1 MDSFVTGATGFIGRH
16 LVEKLLARK
25 GKIHVLVRSGSKG
38 KLKALIEEL
47 SEKYP
52 DADKRIVPVTGDLGK
67 ARLGVSPKQITAL
80 SGKIGNVFHLA
91 AIYDIA
97 NEDAASQITANVD
110 GTRNAVTFAEAGK
123 AKCFHHTSSIAAAGL
138 FRGYWREDMFEEW
151 EEDNHPYFRTKHDSE
166 KVVREECTVP
176 WRIYRPGIVV
186 GHSNTGFID
195 KIDGPYF
202 FFKMLQRLRNALP
215 RWLSLVGLEGGHMN
229 IVPVDFVADA
239 MDHIAHKAGL
249 NGKTFHLTNPDS
261 MPVGDVLN
269 TFARAGHGPEFAMRI
284 DAGLFGF
291 IPKAVRDGIKN
302 LPPVRTITDGV
313 LSDLGI
319 PRATLKFFN
328 YPTKFDSRDT
338 QAALKGSGISC
349 PQLRDYAPVLWD
361 YWERNLDP
369 SLFQNRTLSG
379 AVKGKVVV
387 VTGATSG
394 IGLAI
399 AEKLVA
405 AGAVTVIAARTPEN
419 LAETK
424 ALLKKKARGNGGE
437 VHAYQLDAAE
447 IDSCDAFVKKVI
459 DDLGRVDV
467 LVNNAGRSI
476 RRSVHLSYDRFHDFE
491 RTMQLNYFGAL
502 RLIMG
507 FLPHMVEQNGGTI
520 VNILSIGVQ
529 ANQPRFSAYVASK
542 AALGAFSSCAAPE
555 FQHNNIHF
563 SNVYMPLVRTPMIAP
578 TKMYDHVPTLSPDEA
593 AGLIAK
599 AIVEKP
605 TSVSTRLGT
614 FAQVLWALAPK
625 AMNTVFNTTYRL
637 FPDSAAAKGEPGEGK
652 PHTPSNEAVALAAL
666 TRGIHW

>member
-16 LVEKLLARK
+16 LVENLLARK
-25 GKIHVLVRSGSKG
+25 GKIYVLVRSGSKG
-38 KLKALIEEL
+38 KLKSLIDDL
-47 SEKYP
+47 SDRHPSAK
-52 DADKRIVPVTGDLGK
+52 DRIVAVTGDLGK
-67 ARLGVSPKQITAL
+67 ARLGVTPKQVTAL
-80 SGKIGNVFHLA
+80 KGKIGNVFHLA

-97 NEDAASQITANVD
+97 NEDAASQIQSNVE
-110 GTRNAVTFAEAGK
+110 GTRNAVGFAEAVA
-123 AKCFHHTSSIAAAGL
+123 AKCFHHTSSIAAAGM

-151 EEDNHPYFRTKHDSE
+151 EEDSHPYFRTKHDSE
-166 KVVREECTVP
+166 KVVREDCTIP

-186 GHSNTGFID
+186 GHSETGFID

-229 IVPVDFVADA
+229 IVPVDYVADA

-249 NGKTFHLTNPDS
+249 NGKTFHLTNPNG

-313 LSDLGI
+313 LADLGI

-328 YPTKFDSRDT
+328 YPTKFDNRDA
-338 QAALKGSGISC
+338 QEALKGSGITC
-349 PQLRDYAPVLWD
+349 PPLKDYAAVLWD

-369 SLFQNRTLSG
+369 ALFRDRTLSS
-379 AVKGKVVV
+379 AVKDKVVV

-405 AGAVTVIAARTPEN
+405 AGAITVIAARTPEN

-424 ALLKKKARGNGGE
+424 AHLKKKGKGQ
-437 VHAYQLDAAE
+437 VHTYQLDAAD
-447 IDSCDAFVKKVI
+447 IDACDAFVEKVV

-507 FLPHMVEQNGGTI
+507 FLPQMVEQNGGVI

-578 TKMYDHVPTLSPDEA
+578 TKMYDHVPTLSPEDA
-593 AGLIAK
+593 ANLIAK

-614 FAQVLWALAPK
+614 FSQVLWALAPK

-637 FPDSAAAKGEPGEGK
+637 FPDSAAAKGEEGDK
-652 PHTPSNEAVALAAL
+652 QHAKPSNEAVALAAL